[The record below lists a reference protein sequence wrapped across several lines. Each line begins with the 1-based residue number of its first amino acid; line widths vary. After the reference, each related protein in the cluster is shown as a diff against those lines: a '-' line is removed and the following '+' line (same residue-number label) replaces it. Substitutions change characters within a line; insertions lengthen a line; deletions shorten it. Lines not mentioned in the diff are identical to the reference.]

1 MGRWCRICG
10 QDQRHRKSGGR
21 GIPWL
26 KQNEPELFELA
37 MKADLFAF
45 DPTPLDYI
53 ETEELD
59 FEEYECVN
67 EELSEA
73 WIESQEIKLVF
84 L

>member
-1 MGRWCRICG
+1 
-10 QDQRHRKSGGR
+10 
-21 GIPWL
+21 
-26 KQNEPELFELA
+26 

-59 FEEYECVN
+59 FEEDECVN
-67 EELSEA
+67 EELTAA